1 MRAETRHQLKQ
12 DRFSRATLEAAEKTA
27 HWTVEH
33 RSKLIVAGIVA
44 AVVLAAGLGSWYYI
58 NQQDQQASLELS
70 KAIRIRD
77 AQLLPQGAAAEPGVP
92 SFTSAK
98 ERSTEARKA
107 FQAIVDKYP
116 HTRTSDVALYFLGM
130 TAADLGDNAAAE
142 RDLRKIAAIR
152 DPDLSSLA
160 KFGLASVYRNT
171 NRTKEAIDLYKQLM
185 DKPSPT
191 VGKAMAQLEL
201 AATYQS
207 SQQPDEAKRVYEQVQ
222 KENPS
227 TPAAQI
233 ASAKLAEMK

>member
-1 MRAETRHQLKQ
+1 VRAETRHQLKQ

>member
-12 DRFSRATLEAAEKTA
+12 DRFSRATIDAAERTA

-33 RSKLIVAGIVA
+33 RSKLTVAGIVA
-44 AVVLAAGLGSWYYI
+44 AVVLAAGLGGWYYI
-58 NQQDQQASLELS
+58 NQQDLKASLELS
-70 KAIRIRD
+70 KAIRIRE
-77 AQLLPQGAAAEPGVP
+77 AQLLPEGAAAEPGVP

-98 ERSTEARKA
+98 ERSTEARKQ

-116 HTRTSDVALYFLGM
+116 HTRSSDIALYFVGVA
-130 TAADLGDNAAAE
+130 AADLGDNAAAE
-142 RDLRKIAAIR
+142 RDLRTIAAIR

-171 NRTKEAIDLYKQLM
+171 NRNKEAIDLYKQLM
-185 DKPSPT
+185 DKPSRT

-222 KENPS
+222 KENAS
-227 TPAAQI
+227 TPAAQL